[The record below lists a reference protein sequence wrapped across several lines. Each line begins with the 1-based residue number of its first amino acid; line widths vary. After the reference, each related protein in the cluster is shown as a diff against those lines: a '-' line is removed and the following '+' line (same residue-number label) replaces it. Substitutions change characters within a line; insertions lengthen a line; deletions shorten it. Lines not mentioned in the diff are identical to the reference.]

1 MYEINNR
8 IICCHDEEGPI
19 DLTPLKNRGTIPT
32 ITLPQ
37 FHSTL
42 SKEQVDQYFDDLK
55 NIRVV
60 VINGFSINNDTNV
73 FNLECCYCNAIIIGI
88 YYRCE
93 PCDMPMCTTC
103 YQEIVLGIPIPRL
116 YPEHH
121 RGKHICSDHKFNQLD
136 TTTRH
141 TTNFTFCDICYN
153 FILTKYKHIDGHKN
167 VCSKCYSNFE
177 TQKRALENCVVA
189 DSTKASEH
197 LSSFIESWSTEDFEA
212 LNRAAPAQGMFPE
225 EESTAY
231 VLNDLPTDDAY
242 NFGSLCD
249 WYPLFQDDES
259 SFLLININMDSK
271 YYHNYAVA
279 SCDDHGRVGYYSL
292 PTTMTLKDIITKL
305 NDFAQNKEWLDLG
318 TSWKRFYNYPIK
330 RLMSELDYEIHYG

>member
-19 DLTPLKNRGTIPT
+19 DLTPLKNRGTIPP

-55 NIRVV
+55 NIRVTV
-60 VINGFSINNDTNV
+60 VNGFSINNDTNV

-93 PCDMPMCTTC
+93 PCTMPMCTTC
-103 YQEIVLGIPIPRL
+103 YQEIVIGIPIPRL

-153 FILTKYKHIDGHKN
+153 FILTKYKHILAGHKN
-167 VCSKCYSNFE
+167 VCSKCVFE
-177 TQKRALENCVVA
+177 KFLKK
-189 DSTKASEH
+189 D
-197 LSSFIESWSTEDFEA
+197 I
-212 LNRAAPAQGMFPE
+212 
-225 EESTAY
+225 TAY

-249 WYPLFQDDES
+249 WYPLFQDEGN
-259 SFLLININMDSK
+259 SFFLININMDSK
-271 YYHNYAVA
+271 YYHNYAVS

-292 PTTMTLKDIITKL
+292 PTTMTLEDIIARL
-305 NDFAQNKEWLDLG
+305 NYFAQDKEWFNLG
-318 TSWKRFYNYPIK
+318 SSYTRFYKYPIK
-330 RLMSELDYEIHYG
+330 RLMSELDYETHYGCTFER